1 MYLTELRW
9 AASHFMVP
17 CESAEASVA
26 SVAGMSDR
34 LQASSCLEMVAAI
47 AQVLFLL
54 SSSAEMPQGCR
65 NTRDLR
71 SAPQLASV
79 M

>member
-9 AASHFMVP
+9 ASLNGIVP
-17 CESAEASVA
+17 WESAEA

-34 LQASSCLEMVAAI
+34 LQASSCLEMVAAMT
-47 AQVLFLL
+47 QVLLLL

-65 NTRDLR
+65 EHPR
-71 SAPQLASV
+71 SAPGRQLLLA
-79 M
+79 

>member
-17 CESAEASVA
+17 CESEASVA

-54 SSSAEMPQGCR
+54 SSSAEMPQGCL